1 MADEGWDGWPDPE
14 APEGAQGLEMA
25 DLVPQISKDRYIWTG
40 TFSRKSLSARRHVMI
55 PCCGGCGKDSEWV
68 FREATIR
75 CPGCLFPC
83 WAGPLTVKEEEP
95 AIPVQTGEPVPD
107 NLPRVS
113 SPILLGH
120 TRTSSGL
127 TSPAVSDSPKVVGE
141 GVQALAQLKIST
153 PQSEEV
159 KSPPKGRGRGRTPK
173 PATMAGP
180 GLAASHSS
188 SCQESQASDDNKPSK
203 RFPKPNWNVMEFSSS
218 ADSPDPEDQGEPSSV
233 TPPPPYHPQQGEE
246 EFWVMP
252 GRADPYKSRSV
263 SRVQRVINKR
273 VLKEWG
279 YYMPYA
285 PEWVYDEVDKHLQEW
300 LYGELLEKTD
310 VGSGGIF
317 HSNAAK
323 RQKDLE
329 FLNATLAEWW
339 FGRTVLKHCVR
350 TSGKLQEDKVHSIMA
365 KLPSGA
371 KINKPHPSFYRSYED
386 IRKKFGEKE

>member
-1 MADEGWDGWPDPE
+1 MADEGWDSWPDPE
-14 APEGAQGLEMA
+14 APEGAQGLEIA
-25 DLVPQISKDRYIWTG
+25 DLVPHISKDRYIWTG

-83 WAGPLTVKEEEP
+83 WVGPLTVKEEEP

-107 NLPRVS
+107 NLPR
-113 SPILLGH
+113 
-120 TRTSSGL
+120 
-127 TSPAVSDSPKVVGE
+127 
-141 GVQALAQLKIST
+141 
-153 PQSEEV
+153 
-159 KSPPKGRGRGRTPK
+159 
-173 PATMAGP
+173 
-180 GLAASHSS
+180 S
-188 SCQESQASDDNKPSK
+188 SCQDNKESDNNQPSR

-218 ADSPDPEDQGEPSSV
+218 ADSPDPEDQGEPSAT
-233 TPPPPYHPQQGEE
+233 TPTPYHPQEGEE

-252 GRADPYKSRSV
+252 GRADAYKSRSV

-285 PEWVYDEVDKHLQEW
+285 PEWVYDEVEKHLQEW
-300 LYGELLEKTD
+300 LYGELLERTD

-317 HSNAAK
+317 HSNATK

-329 FLNATLAEWW
+329 FLNDTLAEWW

-350 TSGKLQEDKVHSIMA
+350 TSGKFQEDKCHSLMA
-365 KLPSGA
+365 KLPSGT

-386 IRKKFGEKE
+386 ILKKFGAKE